1 MTEVQKPA
9 NFMSSCRYHALS
21 KAAVHELK
29 IRLPGCPGCALKGV
43 PVKRLKEQSD
53 SKFDLR
59 RKNGSDRATL

>member
-1 MTEVQKPA
+1 MTEVQKLA

-43 PVKRLKEQSD
+43 PVKRLNEQ
-53 SKFDLR
+53 
-59 RKNGSDRATL
+59 